1 MSWFRVSNL
10 PETLCFDCVYLSVT
24 RPVVMVSVTQSE
36 LVSGSLLTLTCS
48 ITQPASVDTPTTIM
62 SSWTAPN
69 STYYNTVNTVN
80 ATSVELMIS
89 SVETADSGNYS
100 CSATLTDSSDS
111 VYVVNSEPANDT
123 ISITVSK

>member
-1 MSWFRVSNL
+1 
-10 PETLCFDCVYLSVT
+10 
-24 RPVVMVSVTQSE
+24 MVSVTQSE

-48 ITQPASVDTPTTIM
+48 ITRPTSVDTPTTIM

-69 STYYNTVNTVN
+69 STYNTVNTVN
-80 ATSVELMIS
+80 DTSVELMIS